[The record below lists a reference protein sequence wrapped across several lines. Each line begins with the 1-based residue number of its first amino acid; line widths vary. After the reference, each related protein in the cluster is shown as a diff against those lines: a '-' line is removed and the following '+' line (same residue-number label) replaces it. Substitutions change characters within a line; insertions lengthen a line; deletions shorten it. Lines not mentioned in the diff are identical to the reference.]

1 MPLIDVHAHALPESY
16 LSEMNSAGVFD
27 VEGFPL
33 PAWSESAHLALMDQH
48 GIDAAV
54 MSISA
59 PGLNFISGKPA
70 RELARRI
77 NEEAAERRERTKG
90 RFGAF
95 AVLPMLDID
104 AAVEEAVYALDVLE
118 LEGLGLLTNV
128 KGVYLGDPSFND
140 IFSEADKRAA
150 VVYTHPVSP
159 APFHDLSLGFPGSTI
174 EYPFDTTR
182 MILNL
187 VATGTLRRC
196 PNMKLIAS
204 HGGGTLPYLAERISN
219 LAAMFNRLTPA
230 LTPPEVVGQLK
241 SIFYDA
247 TGISNPVSLAS
258 YLKFVPPNRRLY
270 GSDTP
275 FMPEFTIDPALAALR
290 GPEGC
295 GSDEIIALESRNA
308 LCLFPKL
315 AKLLEL

>member
-16 LSEMNSAGVFD
+16 LNAMNSAGVFD

-33 PAWSESAHLALMDQH
+33 PSWSESTHLALMDKC
-48 GIDAAV
+48 GIDAAIL
-54 MSISA
+54 SISA
-59 PGLNFISGKPA
+59 PGLGFITGKAA

-77 NEEAAERRERTKG
+77 NEDAAERRERTKG

-95 AVLPMLDID
+95 AVLPLLDVE
-104 AAVEEAVYALDVLE
+104 AAVEEAIYALDTLE
-118 LEGLGLLTNV
+118 LEGLGLLTNI
-128 KGVYLGDPSFND
+128 KGVYLGDPAFDD
-140 IFSEADKRAA
+140 IFQVADKRAA

-159 APFHDLSLGFPGSTI
+159 APFNELSLGFPGSTI

-187 VATGTLRRC
+187 VATGSLRRC
-196 PNMKLIAS
+196 QKLKLIVS

-230 LTPPEVVGQLK
+230 LTPAEVVGQLK
-241 SIFYDA
+241 SIYYDA
-247 TGISNPVSLAS
+247 TGISNTVSLAS

-275 FMPEFTIDPALAALR
+275 FMPAFTIDPALSALR

-295 GSDEIIALESRNA
+295 PKEDLVSLESGNA
-308 LCLFPKL
+308 IDLFPKL
-315 AKLLEL
+315 AALLNL